1 MNNYLFNS
9 DSPQEEP
16 LFDGLETSHFQ
27 LPNILIPVAP
37 DKREEV
43 EGFFVLENC
52 GLPESGQKNLNE
64 ITGTPFKAGLAGLK
78 VHPAP
83 IQPALEEN
91 YTRALIMLANSID
104 RCDQSGHSHLTSL
117 WALRLAR
124 QIGLREEEIQN
135 VCLAGKI
142 HDVGKAVVSREIL
155 VKPGPLTASEWLIIR
170 QHPAY
175 GAMLLEPSKS
185 LRKLQ
190 PMVRWHHERFDG
202 SGYPDGI
209 QGVEIPLGARILA
222 VVDAFSTM
230 ISGRAYRDP
239 ISSLNALKELI
250 RCRGT
255 QFDPDVVDNMAIC
268 FKK

>member
-1 MNNYLFNS
+1 MKSYLFNP
-9 DSPQEEP
+9 DSSQENQRT
-16 LFDGLETSHFQ
+16 DNVETNYFH

-37 DKREEV
+37 DKTNEV
-43 EGFFVLENC
+43 EGFFVLENR

-78 VHPAP
+78 VYSAP
-83 IQPALEEN
+83 LQPSLEEN

-124 QIGLREEEIQN
+124 QMGLREDEIQN
-135 VCLAGKI
+135 ICLAGKI

-155 VKPGPLTASEWLIIR
+155 VKPGPLTVSEWQIIK

-175 GAMLLEPSKS
+175 GAVLLEPSRN

-202 SGYPDGI
+202 NGYPDGI
-209 QGVEIPLGARILA
+209 EGNEIPLGARILA

-239 ISSLNALKELI
+239 ISTDAALKELL

-255 QFDPDVVDNMAIC
+255 QFDPNVVDKMAIC
-268 FKK
+268 LKK